1 MRTLQ
6 SMVYN
11 SILNTAVLSWVAA
24 QLLKFV
30 FTLILTGK
38 ADKERLLGAGGMP
51 SSHSAMVCSLA
62 IAVARSEGIR
72 SAAFAI
78 AFVFACVVMYD
89 AMGVRRQA
97 GEQAKIINKML
108 VRNNEDASGD
118 AEKELNETDADS
130 ILPEDKELKEVIGHT
145 PMEVLGGALLGIL
158 VAMIYSTVI

>member
-1 MRTLQ
+1 MLTLQ
-6 SMVYN
+6 NMIYN

-30 FTLILTGK
+30 FTLVFTGK

-62 IAVARSEGIR
+62 IAVARSEGLR

-78 AFVFACVVMYD
+78 SFVFACVVMYD

-97 GEQAKIINKML
+97 GEQAKIINKMRVKNSDEAL
-108 VRNNEDASGD
+108 EISENEMDESA
-118 AEKELNETDADS
+118 ADS
-130 ILPEDKELKEVIGHT
+130 AQQCDDKELKEI
-145 PMEVLGGALLGIL
+145 I
-158 VAMIYSTVI
+158 